1 MINNIYKFFD
11 SKPTTLYILTFLV
24 FGLVRLV
31 MLQWDPIGIPDD
43 HDEYANLLQAETFAE
58 GRLSNDTH
66 PFSKHFESFHILQHP
81 TYASKYPPGQ
91 AFFLFVGLKLFGH
104 PWYGVL
110 LSCMLMVSCIVWMV
124 RGYLSIKWAL
134 WIGIILVIRFA
145 LWNYWSS
152 SYWGGAVAAIGGVLI
167 FGAIP
172 RLKSEKNSQVIISSL
187 CFGLGLALLSQTRP
201 FEGLLVS
208 IIPALYLLKL
218 VFQHFKNKHWKIAS
232 YLILPASIVM
242 IANLAFSTYYNYKIT
257 GDPLK
262 MPYSLHADQYS
273 VQPPFLFLDK
283 REIPPAY
290 NHLEFDR
297 QYNGWE
303 IIEINDWKDYIRV
316 KRRHFVRFIR
326 FFYYWPFLI
335 GLCFLFINRQDIEI
349 PYWSFMLFCSHILF
363 TTWYHPHYFAPA
375 LAIYYLI
382 LLQCAKYLMEHQNK
396 LIRMTARFAIP
407 VLLLITLADSKFFA
421 TSIPGYINGTQE
433 YVYKKQQII
442 DELNQDNSKH
452 LVLVKYTTEHKLHEE
467 WVYNGPSL
475 DESKI
480 LWARYLSKESND
492 SLKHFFRDRKT
503 WLIHADEVE
512 VKLSKY

>member
-1 MINNIYKFFD
+1 
-11 SKPTTLYILTFLV
+11 
-24 FGLVRLV
+24 

-58 GRLSNDTH
+58 GRLSNDSH
-66 PFSKHFESFHILQHP
+66 PFWKHFESFHILQEP

-91 AFFLFVGLKLFGH
+91 AIFLFVGIKLFGH

-110 LSCMLMVSCIVWMV
+110 LSCMIMVSCIVWMI
-124 RGYLSIKWAL
+124 RGYLSTKWAL
-134 WIGIILVIRFA
+134 WIGVILVVRFA

-152 SYWGGAVAAIGGVLI
+152 SYWGGAVAAIGGALI
-167 FGAIP
+167 FGAVP
-172 RLKSEKNSQVIISSL
+172 RLKSEKSGRLIIYSL

-208 IIPALYLLKL
+208 IIPGLYLLKL
-218 VFQHFKNKHWKIAS
+218 IYQRLKERQWKMVNS
-232 YLILPASIVM
+232 LMLPALLVLM
-242 IANLAFSTYYNYKIT
+242 VNFAFASYYNYKIT

-262 MPYSLHADQYS
+262 MPYSLHAEQYS

-283 REIPPAY
+283 RETPPTY

-297 QYNGWE
+297 HYNGWE
-303 IIEINDWKDYIRV
+303 IIEISSWKDYVRI

-335 GLCFLFINRQDIEI
+335 GLCFLFIDRRGIEI

-375 LAIYYLI
+375 LAIYYLLI
-382 LLQCAKYLMEHQNK
+382 LLSVKYLFEHHHK
-396 LIRMTARFAIP
+396 VIRWTGRVAIP
-407 VLLLITLADSKFFA
+407 IYLIITLADSKFFA

-433 YVYKKQQII
+433 YIFKKQRVIE
-442 DELNQDNSKH
+442 ELNQDNSKH
-452 LVLVKYTTEHKLHEE
+452 LVLVKYTKDHFLHEE
-467 WVYNGPSL
+467 WVYNGPNL
-475 DESKI
+475 EESKI
-480 LWARYLSKESND
+480 IWARYLSKQSND
-492 SLKHFFRDRKT
+492 SLKHFFNDRKT
-503 WLIHADEVE
+503 WLIQADEAE
-512 VKLSKY
+512 VKLLEY